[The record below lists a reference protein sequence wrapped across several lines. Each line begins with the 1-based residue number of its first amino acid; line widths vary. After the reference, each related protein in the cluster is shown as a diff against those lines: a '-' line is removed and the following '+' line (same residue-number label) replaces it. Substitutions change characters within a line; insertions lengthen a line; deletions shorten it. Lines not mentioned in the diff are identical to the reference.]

1 MRKRKIDRVA
11 SVGRSKGEGWQPK
24 QVAIYAVRKSK
35 ARIETASVR
44 RRRRSSVDEDRRC
57 SLFRKE
63 RNESNEQLATIVGC
77 ESAKSSEGRQRI
89 AESHGQTA
97 EGGPREREQG
107 WQRRRRTKSKKILST
122 PLGNRRAAAWNEGA
136 KRMRTRD
143 ERAKRERQIDR
154 TSGRLES
161 GIEEKERRGR
171 LLFTLRR
178 SRRLRVRSLKKNC
191 RKERTE
197 KRQRTQGRKNRTN
210 RASHGESAINQ
221 KKTIVMLIRI

>member
-1 MRKRKIDRVA
+1 
-11 SVGRSKGEGWQPK
+11 
-24 QVAIYAVRKSK
+24 
-35 ARIETASVR
+35 
-44 RRRRSSVDEDRRC
+44 
-57 SLFRKE
+57 
-63 RNESNEQLATIVGC
+63 
-77 ESAKSSEGRQRI
+77 
-89 AESHGQTA
+89 
-97 EGGPREREQG
+97 
-107 WQRRRRTKSKKILST
+107 
-122 PLGNRRAAAWNEGA
+122 
-136 KRMRTRD
+136 MRTRD

-221 KKTIVMLIRI
+221 KKTIVMLIRIYDKINIKHSGSLSNLQVHLIKEI